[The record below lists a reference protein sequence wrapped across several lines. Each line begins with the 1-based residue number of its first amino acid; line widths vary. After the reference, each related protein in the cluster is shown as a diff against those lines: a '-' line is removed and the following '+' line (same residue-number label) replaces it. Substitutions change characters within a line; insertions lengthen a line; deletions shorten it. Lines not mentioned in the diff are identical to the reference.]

1 VDTFIQVVAA
11 SGPIVLA
18 IMGVIVSDVQR
29 IVDDALAKQAER
41 NATTCALGRVLIK
54 REMSALGLQQT
65 CDRIAC
71 ATSWPI

>member
-29 IVDDALAKQAER
+29 IVDVALAKQAER
-41 NATTCALGRVLIK
+41 NADNLRARARTHKTRDVGF
-54 REMSALGLQQT
+54 G
-65 CDRIAC
+65 
-71 ATSWPI
+71 ATADM